1 MKNKINVDQFF
12 KEKFSSLGQH
22 DASQDWMAM
31 EKMLNQQSKKAIL
44 FRLCAAIL
52 LILVGFGVW
61 FSIDKST
68 PTQTT
73 SIEVNN
79 SNSVITEQKASSKS
93 AEPTSITNN
102 TESASTPNHQSP
114 SSETV
119 KSPLTEKLEKTIE
132 KAAYFPSDKDI
143 SIIPNESEIRNVNA
157 SELTWNLNSKKQ
169 FILFENEDISLFIKN
184 TTELF
189 LPYSK
194 WQFGLAPF
202 IGLNTYKR
210 SKPESA
216 ATASESPLNNRNL
229 GLVAYAK
236 HGNWNIRLGIN
247 NLNLTEKT
255 NYKQT
260 QYSYVYDTSF
270 ALIKRN
276 YETTPNGKT
285 TALVKETI
293 TTTTDSTIVV
303 NCPECVAKFQY
314 VQVPI
319 AAQYTIGKKRLI
331 CFVEGGVSL
340 SFLRKTSGM
349 YSVSGTTN
357 KEGQTDYEIGE
368 LNKSNVNKTLWSTHA
383 RLGLKYRL
391 TTKISV
397 FGSYGL
403 SYFQQSMLTS
413 YSQKA
418 QMQQIQLGMEFGF

>member
-1 MKNKINVDQFF
+1 MKNKINVDRFF
-12 KEKFSSLGQH
+12 KEKFSNLGQP

-31 EKMLNQQSKKAIL
+31 EKMLNQQSKKAIYL
-44 FRLCAAIL
+44 RWSAVIL
-52 LILVGFGVW
+52 LLLVAFGTW
-61 FSIDKST
+61 FSFDKYKST
-68 PTQTT
+68 QIASRELKNSASIIEQKT
-73 SIEVNN
+73 S
-79 SNSVITEQKASSKS
+79 SNSA
-93 AEPTSITNN
+93 APAPITNN
-102 TESASTPNHQSP
+102 TESASIPNHKTP
-114 SSETV
+114 SSTIV
-119 KSPLTEKLEKTIE
+119 ISPPHRKLEKTIE
-132 KAAYFPSDKDI
+132 KEAIPQSDI
-143 SIIPNESEIRNVNA
+143 EVSIIPNESEIRNEKA

-169 FILFENEDISLFIKN
+169 FLLFENEVVSLSKKN

-202 IGLNTYKR
+202 MGLNTYKR
-210 SKPESA
+210 SKPKSDA
-216 ATASESPLNNRNL
+216 IASESPLNNWNL

-236 HGNWNIRLGIN
+236 YGNWNIRLGIN

-276 YETTPNGKT
+276 YETTLNGKT

-293 TTTTDSTIVV
+293 TTTTDSTEVV
-303 NCPECVAKFQY
+303 NCPDCLAKFQY
-314 VQVPI
+314 FQVPLS
-319 AAQYTIGKKRLI
+319 AQYTFGKKRLL
-331 CFVEGGVSL
+331 CFVEAGVSL
-340 SFLRKTSGM
+340 SFLRKASGL
-349 YSVSGTTN
+349 YSASGSTN
-357 KEGQTDYEIGE
+357 KEGEMEYQISE
-368 LNKSNVNKTLWSTHA
+368 LSKSNVNKTLLSTHA

-391 TTKISV
+391 TTKTSV

-418 QMQQIQLGMEFGF
+418 QMQQIQLGLEFGF